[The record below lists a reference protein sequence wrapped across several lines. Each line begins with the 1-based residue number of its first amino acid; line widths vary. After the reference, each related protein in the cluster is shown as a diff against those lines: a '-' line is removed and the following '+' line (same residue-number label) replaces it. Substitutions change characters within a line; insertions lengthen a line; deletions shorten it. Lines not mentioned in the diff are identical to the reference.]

1 MLSYRHGFHAGG
13 PADVLKHAV
22 LCFVLDY
29 VLRKPKPVY
38 VLDTH
43 AGAGVYSLRSE
54 MALKTGEWQRGI
66 GRLFD
71 LADPPELLQPYFR
84 LVRHVR
90 DDLVYPGSPELA
102 RRLLRPQ
109 DRLEAAEL
117 HPTDH
122 ALLADRLGGQPRIR
136 VTRADGLALMVSR
149 MPPPERR
156 AVVIVD
162 PSYELADD
170 DASIENALAKA
181 VRAFAGG
188 IYLLWYPVIARP
200 RAEAF
205 VAAIRQRVG
214 KPTCRLEI
222 CTEADRSGRGMT
234 GSGMLVVN
242 PPWPLAET
250 ARRDVPIISYRLK
263 AKGIHL
269 VQ

>member
-43 AGAGVYSLRSE
+43 AGAGVYSLRTE
-54 MALKTGEWQRGI
+54 MAQKTGEWQRGVA
-66 GRLFD
+66 RLFD
-71 LADPPELLQPYFR
+71 WTDPPALLQPYMR
-84 LVRHVR
+84 LIASVR

-109 DRLEAAEL
+109 DRLELAEL
-117 HPTDH
+117 HPSDH
-122 ALLADRLGGQPRIR
+122 ALLADRLGGQARIR
-136 VTRADGLALMVSR
+136 VARTDGLTLMVSR

-162 PSYELADD
+162 PSYELVDD
-170 DASIENALAKA
+170 NAVIEHALAKA
-181 VRAFAGG
+181 VRAFATG
-188 IYLLWYPVIARP
+188 IYLLWYPVIDRARTETFLAAV
-200 RAEAF
+200 RAR
-205 VAAIRQRVG
+205 IG
-214 KPTCRLEI
+214 KPSCRLEI
-222 CTEADRSGRGMT
+222 GTAIDRDGPGMT

-242 PPWPLAET
+242 PPWPLQEA
-250 ARRDVPIISYRLK
+250 ARRDVPVITHKLSNN
-263 AKGIHL
+263 GSWL
-269 VQ
+269 VE